1 MSNKVNEMNPGK
13 TILKAPPAPFWV
25 FFKGGLFYWGQLH
38 YIDGWFALFEVW
50 MKPFSVALAKL
61 DTVPFWCINWPH
73 NGEGTINVD
82 YFQTSKQTW
91 TFGDFKKI
99 SHQGNFLSRFSR
111 ESSLKFQLNEKLLRK
126 AFCSCSS
133 KTKMEQKT
141 RVDLHSR
148 NDDIIAKKKQSNGEL
163 KWSQQLFQ
171 QIDWRKTGYFPELVF
186 CGVCVNDLWFHSG

>member
-1 MSNKVNEMNPGK
+1 MKWTLGKQTFNP
-13 TILKAPPAPFWV
+13 PPLLLFGV
-25 FFKGGLFYWGQLH
+25 FSSKKKYFLRGASLLGTTSLY
-38 YIDGWFALFEVW
+38 WFALFEVW

-73 NGEGTINVD
+73 NGEGTINVN

-91 TFGDFKKI
+91 TFGDFKKT

-133 KTKMEQKT
+133 KTKIDLKT
-141 RVDLHSR
+141 KVDLHSR
-148 NDDIIAKKKQSNGEL
+148 NDYINAIKKQSNGE
-163 KWSQQLFQ
+163 
-171 QIDWRKTGYFPELVF
+171 
-186 CGVCVNDLWFHSG
+186 